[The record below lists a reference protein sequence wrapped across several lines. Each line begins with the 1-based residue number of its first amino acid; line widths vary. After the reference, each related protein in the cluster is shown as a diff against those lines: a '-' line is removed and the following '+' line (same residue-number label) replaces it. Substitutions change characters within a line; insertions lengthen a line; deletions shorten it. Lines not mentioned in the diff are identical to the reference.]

1 MGICVPVT
9 EIRTL
14 ARMDRRNFLQSA
26 LASTVI
32 AKTAGGAKTPL
43 ARRHY
48 KDKIDLSIIGLGG
61 VVVCGMEQKAAD
73 AIVADSFERGVN
85 YYDVAPSYFDGE
97 AETKLGHALQP
108 FRDKIFLACKTQKRD
123 AKGAVEELE
132 QSLKRIGTDRFD
144 LYQFHAVTKL
154 DEVEKIVGPGGAA
167 ETFLRARKDGKVR
180 YLGCTAHSEE
190 AALALLERFPLD
202 SIVFPINFISV
213 SQADFGPRVIARA
226 REKGVARMAIKAL
239 ARTAWSEHDPHRR
252 EHPKTW
258 YAPIDEP
265 ELVDKALRF
274 TLSED
279 ITAAIPP
286 GDEKIYAM
294 ALEAAARFQPL
305 TADERHALLASTKSM
320 TPLFPRP

>member
-1 MGICVPVT
+1 M
-9 EIRTL
+9 
-14 ARMDRRNFLQSA
+14 FLQSA
-26 LASTVI
+26 LASTVV
-32 AKTAGGAKTPL
+32 AKSVSGAKTPL
-43 ARRHY
+43 AKRLY
-48 KDKIDLSIIGLGG
+48 KDKIELSIIGLGG

-108 FRDKIFLACKTQKRD
+108 FRNKIFLACKTQKRD
-123 AKGAVEELE
+123 AKGAAEELE
-132 QSLKRIGTDRFD
+132 QSLKRIGTDHFD
-144 LYQFHAVTKL
+144 LYQFHAVTKV
-154 DEVEKIVGPGGAA
+154 DEVDQIVGPGGAA

-180 YLGCTAHSEE
+180 YLGCTVHSEE
-190 AALALLERFPLD
+190 AGLALLDHFPLD
-202 SIVFPINFISV
+202 SIVLPVNFISI
-213 SQADFGPRVIARA
+213 SQADFGPRVITRA
-226 REKGVARMAIKAL
+226 KEKGVARMAIKAL
-239 ARTAWSEHDPHRR
+239 ARTAWAEHDPHRK

-258 YAPIDEP
+258 YEPIDEP
-265 ELVDKALRF
+265 ELVEKALRF

-294 ALEAAARFQPL
+294 ALSVAERFQPL
-305 TADERHALLASTKSM
+305 SADERHALLASAKAK